1 LNEPE
6 HAQTGQLAHLVSL
19 VQTMRDELRKGEE
32 WGGFGDAE
40 RLYFDPAG
48 VGGPGGVGPTAEFM
62 YDGTFVSIGI
72 YNMSAGVL
80 SVAFTPNLSGKDR
93 TSLFNLSA
101 RCWIVLPYRGTT
113 VSVSGAVAGS
123 ALIVPFDVPQRA
135 AGGQF

>member
-1 LNEPE
+1 MSDLA
-6 HAQTGQLAHLVSL
+6 HAQAGELAHLVSL
-19 VQTMRDELRKGEE
+19 VQTLRDELRKGEE

-48 VGGPGGVGPTAEFM
+48 TGGVGGVGPTAEYS

-72 YNMSAGVL
+72 YNMSAGLL
-80 SVAFTPNLSGKDR
+80 SVAFTPNLSARDR
-93 TSLFNLSA
+93 SSLFTLSA

-113 VSVSGAVAGS
+113 VSVAGAVAGS